1 MCLFTKIPADLLESA
16 QKGHSAEEVKIL
28 PVPILGNRSIAEDM
42 EGGRWYFTPSNGIPQ
57 HWLQMGPHRTLIMA
71 ETVRDGGIGVGSIG
85 CVYYAGVQG
94 SLLAAASKV
103 KSLDF
108 GI

>member
-71 ETVRDGGIGVGSIG
+71 ETVMV
-85 CVYYAGVQG
+85 A
-94 SLLAAASKV
+94 
-103 KSLDF
+103 
-108 GI
+108 